1 MRAAPFKRGF
11 VKGAFVGCVSMVAI
25 EHGDLIEQRR
35 GGVDVL
41 RILVRNLA
49 VHEQSG
55 AVMIRSSTSSHERQG
70 WLLFRLGQPV
80 MAFHLGVGEQTGLE
94 ALLSIEQDAL
104 EVENELLLFEL
115 TMNALR
121 SVMNDH
127 PSSILHLEHHE
138 EKGDSDS
145 WWSSVRLP
153 SSSWRR
159 AARLEDI
166 EALALSSEHRQ
177 RSSPQGS
184 GTAPAIEPGRIYLLD
199 SPDPHPMIQL
209 GVELAERGMPLLGLF
224 GLPHAETE
232 STRRLPLPQSYAL
245 LSPHGSYDV
254 LADRAAMNAVVN
266 AFQWGNER
274 SVIVLDG
281 LDRLGNAF
289 GDGGMLDV
297 FRSICDGV
305 RFNDHVALVTTDL
318 AMFETSVQH
327 SLLAEVTL
335 LRSSVI
341 EAWNEDPDV
350 LWDQPLLLAPDEEE
364 EQWLDAQIRHQGA
377 KVGGPPAPDPV
388 VFEGGSYEPDDEE
401 RAQATQALADVV
413 QSWPDEGSAAPHGGQ
428 SPVSEPLEVGS
439 TAWRP
444 AHEQAPIEGRF
455 VSDSPRAVDETVAE
469 SFGTE
474 AIRPTSK
481 AQVSEQKS
489 PPKIRSP
496 QRLPKRKSTPA
507 LPSIKHGLT
516 PTRSSA
522 VAGSAPPLPDWPEK
536 PNPVKAYR
544 KENMDVFSE
553 KQERALE
560 RHASIKRPMQT
571 NAIKDSVSSS
581 PDLESLALPPSEV
594 SKTVRLPSGE
604 STKPLSNS
612 LRQVETEAKPSREI
626 SSKDQAKMDMDE
638 VYRRWSTFEEPEGM
652 DATALYDEYGEALE
666 RYKGEGE

>member
-1 MRAAPFKRGF
+1 
-11 VKGAFVGCVSMVAI
+11 
-25 EHGDLIEQRR
+25 
-35 GGVDVL
+35 
-41 RILVRNLA
+41 
-49 VHEQSG
+49 
-55 AVMIRSSTSSHERQG
+55 
-70 WLLFRLGQPV
+70 
-80 MAFHLGVGEQTGLE
+80 
-94 ALLSIEQDAL
+94 
-104 EVENELLLFEL
+104 
-115 TMNALR
+115 
-121 SVMNDH
+121 
-127 PSSILHLEHHE
+127 
-138 EKGDSDS
+138 
-145 WWSSVRLP
+145 
-153 SSSWRR
+153 
-159 AARLEDI
+159 
-166 EALALSSEHRQ
+166 
-177 RSSPQGS
+177 
-184 GTAPAIEPGRIYLLD
+184 
-199 SPDPHPMIQL
+199 
-209 GVELAERGMPLLGLF
+209 
-224 GLPHAETE
+224 
-232 STRRLPLPQSYAL
+232 
-245 LSPHGSYDV
+245 
-254 LADRAAMNAVVN
+254 MNAVVN

-341 EAWNEDPDV
+341 EAWNEDPDA

-377 KVGGPPAPDPV
+377 KVGGPPAPAPV
-388 VFEGGSYEPDDEE
+388 VLEGGSYEPDDEE

-413 QSWPDEGSAAPHGGQ
+413 QSWPDDGSAAPQGGQ
-428 SPVSEPLEVGS
+428 SPVAEPFEVGS

-455 VSDSPRAVDETVAE
+455 VSDSPRAVDETMVE
-469 SFGTE
+469 HSGRE
-474 AIRPTSK
+474 AIRPASK
-481 AQVSEQKS
+481 DHVAKVKS

-496 QRLPKRKSTPA
+496 QRLPKRKSAPA
-507 LPSIKHGLT
+507 LPTIKHGLT
-516 PTRSSA
+516 PSRSSA

-536 PNPVKAYR
+536 PKPVRAYR

-560 RHASIKRPMQT
+560 RHASMKRPMQT

-594 SKTVRLPSGE
+594 SKTVRLPSDE

-612 LRQVETEAKPSREI
+612 LRLVETEAKPSREI
-626 SSKDQAKMDMDE
+626 SSKDQATMDMDE
-638 VYRRWSTFEEPEGM
+638 VYRRWSTFEEPDGM

-666 RYKGEGE
+666 RYKGGDE

>member
-1 MRAAPFKRGF
+1 
-11 VKGAFVGCVSMVAI
+11 MVAI

-80 MAFHLGVGEQTGLE
+80 MAFHRGQGEQTGLE

-121 SVMNDH
+121 SVMNEN
-127 PSSILHLEHHE
+127 PTSILHLEHHE

-177 RSSPQGS
+177 RSFHQGS
-184 GTAPAIEPGRIYLLD
+184 GAAPAIEPGRIYLLD

-341 EAWNEDPDV
+341 EAWNDDPDA

-388 VFEGGSYEPDDEE
+388 VLEGGSYEPDDEE

-413 QSWPDEGSAAPHGGQ
+413 QSWPDEGSAAPQGGQ
-428 SPVSEPLEVGS
+428 SPVAEPLEVGS

-469 SFGTE
+469 SSGRE
-474 AIRPTSK
+474 AIRPASRNH
-481 AQVSEQKS
+481 VSEEMS

-496 QRLPKRKSTPA
+496 QRLPKRKSAPA

-516 PTRSSA
+516 PSRSSA

-536 PNPVKAYR
+536 PKPVKAYR

-612 LRQVETEAKPSREI
+612 LRRVETEAKPSREL
-626 SSKDQAKMDMDE
+626 SSKDQAKVDMDE
-638 VYRRWSTFEEPEGM
+638 VYRRWSTFEEPDGM
-652 DATALYDEYGEALE
+652 DSTALYDEYGEALE
-666 RYKGEGE
+666 RYKGGDE